1 VDKGVEYR
9 ELIKRII
16 LNNDREAFNTFY
28 DAFYNP
34 LVKFAYSIT
43 HRSHVAEDIVSELFL
58 RFLKNKTTFIG
69 ILNVESYLFQ
79 SVKNDAIKYLQRNR
93 LKTGQDVVTELHDD
107 ENPLQIMIFYELDEI
122 LNKAVNDFPEKRR
135 QIFIMV
141 KNDGLKYKEV
151 AEKLNISIK
160 TVENQMSHALASLRN
175 IVRKHYGGEKVATSK
190 PES

>member
-1 VDKGVEYR
+1 VEKGVEYR

-43 HRSHVAEDIVSELFL
+43 HRLHVAEDIVSELFL

-93 LKTGQDVVTELHDD
+93 LKTGQDVFTELHDD

-122 LNKAVNDFPEKRR
+122 LNKAVNDFPEKRK

-160 TVENQMSHALASLRN
+160 TVENQMSHALASLRI
-175 IVRKHYGGEKVATSK
+175 IVRKHYGGEKIATTK
-190 PES
+190 PEI

>member
-1 VDKGVEYR
+1 VDKSIEYR
-9 ELIKRII
+9 ELIKRIV

-43 HRSHVAEDIVSELFL
+43 HRLHVAEDIVSELFL
-58 RFLKNKTTFIG
+58 RLLKNKTTFIE

-79 SVKNDAIKYLQRNR
+79 AVKHDAIKYLQRNR
-93 LKTGQDVVTELHDD
+93 LKTDHAVSPELHDD

-135 QIFIMV
+135 QIFILV

-151 AEKLNISIK
+151 AEKLNISVK

-175 IVRKHYGGEKVATSK
+175 IVRKHYGGEKVSISK

>member
-1 VDKGVEYR
+1 VEKGVEYR

-43 HRSHVAEDIVSELFL
+43 HRLHVAEDIVSELFL

-93 LKTGQDVVTELHDD
+93 LKTGQDVFTELHDD

-122 LNKAVNDFPEKRR
+122 LNKAVNDFPEKRK

-175 IVRKHYGGEKVATSK
+175 IVRKHYGGDGVAMTK
-190 PES
+190 TES